1 MKLSKVGEVGQM
13 RSKRGISTKISIKP
27 ETLYFQRRE
36 LPLAEG

>member
-1 MKLSKVGEVGQM
+1 MKLSKVGEVGQI

-36 LPLAEG
+36 SPLAEG

>member
-36 LPLAEG
+36 WPLVER